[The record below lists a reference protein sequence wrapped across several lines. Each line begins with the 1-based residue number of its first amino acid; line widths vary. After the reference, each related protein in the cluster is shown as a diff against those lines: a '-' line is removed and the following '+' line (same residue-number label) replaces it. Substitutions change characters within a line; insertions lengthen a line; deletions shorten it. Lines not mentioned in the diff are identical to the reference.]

1 VEDVLVVDS
10 LSPELMKLVISK
22 FTTKFGGVLKL
33 PFGNGGS
40 DNLSGDTAMDLGD
53 GESVKTDGTFDQL
66 MAYAFQLPR
75 FLNIAY
81 TAFDDTDY
89 AAIREFLKLPS
100 KGIGSQNDILDCGC
114 NDHRRKIRRASDP
127 CTTTASVWRTYDKMC
142 RCAERLNLNLPPS
155 SILSQLN
162 DLSFAFKCHR
172 MFTLKF

>member
-1 VEDVLVVDS
+1 VEDVLVMDS
-10 LSPELMKLVISK
+10 LSPEVMTLVISK
-22 FTTKFGGVLKL
+22 FTIKFGGVLKL
-33 PFGNGGS
+33 PLGNGGS
-40 DNLSGDTAMDLGD
+40 DALSGDTAMDLGD
-53 GESVKTDGTFDQL
+53 GESAKADGTFDQL

-100 KGIGSQNDILDCGC
+100 KGIGAQNDILDCGC
-114 NDHRRKIRRASDP
+114 NDHRRKVRRASDP
-127 CTTTASVWRTYDKMC
+127 STTTASLWRTYEKMC
-142 RCAERLNLNLPPS
+142 LCVERLNLNLPPPT
-155 SILSQLN
+155 ILSQLN